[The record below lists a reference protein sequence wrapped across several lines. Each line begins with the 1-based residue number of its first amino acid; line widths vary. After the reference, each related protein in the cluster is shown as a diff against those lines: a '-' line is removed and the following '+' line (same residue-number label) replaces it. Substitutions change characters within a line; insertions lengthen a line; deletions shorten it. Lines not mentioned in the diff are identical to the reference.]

1 MATTIG
7 SFDLASLKNLRD
19 DVTQYFWF
27 ESNSSSAWGSGAH
40 VTLYPESQF
49 TDSTNPNYMK
59 GQNIIMNTDGF
70 SIRNGALPMM
80 VLDNNSL
87 DFNAVDTSAGTYVT
101 TALFSSTGARIGQ
114 IGESHLE
121 IDYHSLQMIDKE
133 GDTYFYVSDLRTKQE
148 VGGQVVYLADVIEP
162 FMGNGSN
169 TRFNV
174 TFPAIQS
181 VTSVTIN
188 GVATSAYTYDSDL
201 IAFTTAPAS
210 GSAISVEYVTN
221 SNKVK
226 AYTFGIRNSSAF
238 VGALSVVEGY
248 NSDARGM
255 YSHAEGSSTSSQGTA
270 SHTEGRGTIAR
281 KDSSHAEGNWTE
293 TRSRAS
299 HAEGIN
305 TITAGE
311 GAHAE
316 GWGTRGYGD
325 ASHAE
330 GKDTT
335 SAANYSHAQN
345 LGTLAQYQ
353 SQTVIGEYNDPIY
366 GDAFEIGNGNGID
379 GDPKERSNALTV
391 DWSGNVEASGDVT
404 DGTGNLLPFIAKKDI
419 TTYDEI
425 TTALDA
431 GKMVFAVDVNQ
442 SGTIAYTYS
451 TKASGNYIFT
461 RVRNYSTSSAV
472 GVAYLCV
479 NSSNVWTT
487 TNSAVVRYNGGT
499 ASFSDIA
506 TNSYKDATISFGET
520 FGSTPHVIA
529 CLSTTGTAG
538 NIGNVSVSVHT
549 ITTTGCKIRVFNN
562 RGSSLSPNVEWI
574 AIGT

>member
-1 MATTIG
+1 MSTRTVSKTIDLTSIPSDIAISKYITVIGNDGIKVHPYNTTVGQADI
-7 SFDLASLKNLRD
+7 DNYVKI
-19 DVTQYFWF
+19 
-27 ESNSSSAWGSGAH
+27 
-40 VTLYPESQF
+40 
-49 TDSTNPNYMK
+49 DSDSMEIWQKP
-59 GQNIIMNTDGF
+59 
-70 SIRNGALPMM
+70 
-80 VLDNNSL
+80 
-87 DFNAVDTSAGTYVT
+87 
-101 TALFSSTGARIGQ
+101 TGASASIKVAEFGVNGVQIGQ

-133 GDTYFYVSDLRTKQE
+133 GDTYFHVSDLRTKQE
-148 VGGQVVYLADVIEP
+148 VGGQVVYLADVIES
-162 FMGNGSN
+162 FVGNGSN
-169 TRFNV
+169 TRFGV
-174 TFPAIQS
+174 TFSAIQS
-181 VTSVTIN
+181 ITSVTIN
-188 GVATSAYTYDSDL
+188 GTATNAYTYDDYS
-201 IAFTTAPAS
+201 ITFTTAPAS
-210 GSAISVEYVTN
+210 GSAISVEYVTD

-330 GKDTT
+330 GKDTV

-379 GDPKERSNALTV
+379 DDPKERSNALTV
-391 DWSGNVEASGDVT
+391 DWD
-404 DGTGNLLPFIAKKDI
+404 GNL
-419 TTYDEI
+419 
-425 TTALDA
+425 
-431 GKMVFAVDVNQ
+431 
-442 SGTIAYTYS
+442 
-451 TKASGNYIFT
+451 KASGNITDGNNNILKSSDETISALSSASANCTDDTVIITSNANGETDGHWYRRPMTALWNYILSKIRSVVT
-461 RVRNYSTSSAV
+461 YSDVGACGPLTYTQTAYTAVTIGANTYKSGTITAPTVSGYTPVCICGWNWNNQTSSQ
-472 GVAYLCV
+472 
-479 NSSNVWTT
+479 T
-487 TNSAVVRYNGGT
+487 
-499 ASFSDIA
+499 
-506 TNSYKDATISFGET
+506 GET
-520 FGSTPHVIA
+520 MPFLNRLF
-529 CLSTTGTAG
+529 LSSGTVSYTAR
-538 NIGNVSVSVHT
+538 NVSSSS
-549 ITTTGCKIRVFNN
+549 ITTSLRV
-562 RGSSLSPNVEWI
+562 WI
-574 AIGT
+574 LYRKS